1 MFSFSRGWLWVLAL
15 AAMIGFAS
23 GQSRVASPEIAE
35 FDKVAHFFVYGLLAT
50 LVARNLPVSR
60 RVWLAILLVSLF
72 GASDEWHQSF
82 TPGRSAT
89 VADWVAD
96 TLGAALAAAA
106 YAGWAGYRGL
116 LERPMRRIAKEPD

>member
-1 MFSFSRGWLWVLAL
+1 MFTSPGWRWALAL
-15 AAMIGFAS
+15 ALTIVMAS
-23 GQSRVASPEIAE
+23 SRSRVASPEIAD

-50 LVARNLPVSR
+50 LVARNLPVR
-60 RVWLAILLVSLF
+60 GRVWLAILIVSVF

-96 TLGAALAAAA
+96 TLGAGLAAAV

-116 LERPMRRIAKEPD
+116 LERPMWRIAKEPD

>member
-1 MFSFSRGWLWVLAL
+1 MRNWVIRRCGSAFSIHCNAWGSIL
-15 AAMIGFAS
+15 I
-23 GQSRVASPEIAE
+23 
-35 FDKVAHFFVYGLLAT
+35 
-50 LVARNLPVSR
+50 VS
-60 RVWLAILLVSLF
+60 VF

-96 TLGAALAAAA
+96 TLGAGLAAAV

-116 LERPMRRIAKEPD
+116 LERPMWRIAKEPD